1 MSSLKSAWPGVSSRF
16 ICSPRYGNCRTLVVI
31 EMPRSRSISI
41 QSLTALARPRFAFTA
56 PASWMAPP

>member
-16 ICSPRYGNCRTLVVI
+16 ICSPRYGKASTLVVI

-41 QSLTALARPRFAFTA
+41 QSETALALPRFAFTA
-56 PASWMAPP
+56 PASWITPP